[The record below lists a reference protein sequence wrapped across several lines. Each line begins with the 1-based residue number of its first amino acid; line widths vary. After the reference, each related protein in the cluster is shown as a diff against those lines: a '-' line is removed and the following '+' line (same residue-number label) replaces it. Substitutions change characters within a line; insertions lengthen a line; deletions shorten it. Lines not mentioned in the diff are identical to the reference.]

1 MQDETKRIATH
12 VLVFMVIGINSNIK
26 MSIGHFPT
34 RSSTADELFPLLWK
48 AVAYLE
54 ITCGLKVQFIQVI
67 SSTSDKAS
75 PNQRLYRLHRT
86 GNEDVVFFADNPF
99 SEEKRNIYFFS
110 DVPHLIKT
118 IRNNVHKSRPGG
130 TKYSNILWSHVE
142 TVYNDDM
149 QGQLYRTKLKYDHVY
164 LTPSSTMNVRLA
176 AQVHISQHALA
187 AALGVKQVCWQNNV
201 CLLWP
206 RDGRDL
212 QILPTGGQVF

>member
-1 MQDETKRIATH
+1 M
-12 VLVFMVIGINSNIK
+12 
-26 MSIGHFPT
+26 
-34 RSSTADELFPLLWK
+34 
-48 AVAYLE
+48 
-54 ITCGLKVQFIQVI
+54 
-67 SSTSDKAS
+67 
-75 PNQRLYRLHRT
+75 
-86 GNEDVVFFADNPF
+86 VFFADNPF

-142 TVYNDDM
+142 TVNNDDM

-187 AALGVKQVCWQNNV
+187 AALGVKQVCW
-201 CLLWP
+201 
-206 RDGRDL
+206 
-212 QILPTGGQVF
+212 

>member
-54 ITCGLKVQFIQVI
+54 ITCGLKVQFLKRSRLNSLQMIYQISLKRILKFLYTVSHYHLNQLETILLMCEINWYIYIQVI

-130 TKYSNILWSHVE
+130 TKYLWVSN
-142 TVYNDDM
+142 
-149 QGQLYRTKLKYDHVY
+149 
-164 LTPSSTMNVRLA
+164 
-176 AQVHISQHALA
+176 
-187 AALGVKQVCWQNNV
+187 
-201 CLLWP
+201 
-206 RDGRDL
+206 
-212 QILPTGGQVF
+212 

>member
-1 MQDETKRIATH
+1 M
-12 VLVFMVIGINSNIK
+12 
-26 MSIGHFPT
+26 
-34 RSSTADELFPLLWK
+34 
-48 AVAYLE
+48 
-54 ITCGLKVQFIQVI
+54 I

-86 GNEDVVFFADNPF
+86 ENEDVVFFADNPF

-176 AQVHISQHALA
+176 AQVHIF
-187 AALGVKQVCWQNNV
+187 
-201 CLLWP
+201 
-206 RDGRDL
+206 
-212 QILPTGGQVF
+212 PTCSSSSSRC